1 MCYKAQCYRPTDKA
15 AVFVQPGEAEIS
27 LHPDGDL
34 GSSSLLDADFQD
46 RLLHDGRQELRVRF
60 DIQTSDV
67 LFDLTRLFVRRRAA
81 LPTGI
86 DRIEM
91 AFAQQLLEEDG
102 INTHFVLKVG
112 SGALVLHASY
122 ARDLIESMA
131 ALWRETSSEGGSYRL
146 FLRKRPIQDVIFDFL
161 TDSLRPVKKI
171 WAREPV
177 GELRAALDKG
187 EITYLTTGHNGLA
200 RTPGLLSK
208 VVGKA
213 SLPIRA
219 YIHDLIPI
227 QYPEFQRAGVGQALA
242 TYLLELAQNQS
253 QFVANSHATAEE
265 LKSWLTAQGHNNVVR
280 ASYPPLQHVLGPT
293 ARHDVAEPP
302 SFMVVGSVEPRKNH
316 LLLLNVWRQMVE
328 EKTTPMPHLIIAG
341 HSGWLNNETRQV
353 IEESSLIRPF
363 LSVYSEMSDSEL
375 FEKMT
380 TVRALL
386 FPSFAEGLGIP
397 LLEAQMLGTPCIA
410 SDIPVFREISG
421 PSVRLLDPIDGRAW
435 RTAIEEMSK

>member
-1 MCYKAQCYRPTDKA
+1 MQ
-15 AVFVQPGEAEIS
+15 IS
-27 LHPDGDL
+27 LNPDGAF

-46 RLLHDGRQELRVRF
+46 RLLHDGCQELRVRF
-60 DIQTSDV
+60 DIQTSDI

-91 AFAQQLLEEDG
+91 AFAQQLLKEDG
-102 INTHFVLKVG
+102 INAHFVLKIG
-112 SGALVLHASY
+112 SGALVLHASH
-122 ARDLIESMA
+122 ARELIERMA
-131 ALWRETSSEGGSYRL
+131 ALWREASSERGSDRL
-146 FLRKRPIQDVIFDFL
+146 FLRTLPIQDVIIDFL
-161 TDSLRPVKKI
+161 NASLRPMKKI

-177 GELRAALDKG
+177 RELRAALDKG
-187 EITYLTTGHNGLA
+187 EVTYLTTGHNGLA

-208 VVGKA
+208 VVGEA

-227 QYPEFQRAGVGQALA
+227 HYPEFQRAGVGQALA
-242 TYLLELAQNQS
+242 MYLLELAQHQS
-253 QFVANSHATAEE
+253 QFVANSHATADD
-265 LKSWLTAQGHNNVVR
+265 LQSWLIAQGHNNVVR
-280 ASYPPLQHVLGPT
+280 ASYPPLQHVLGSV
-293 ARHDVAEPP
+293 ARHDITNPP

-316 LLLLNVWRQMVE
+316 LLLLNIWRRMVE
-328 EKTTPMPHLIIAG
+328 ENTKPMPHLIIAG
-341 HSGWLNNETRQV
+341 HTGWHNDETRQV

-363 LSVYSEMSDSEL
+363 LSIHSKMSDSEL

-397 LLEAQMLGTPCIA
+397 LLEAQILGTPCIA